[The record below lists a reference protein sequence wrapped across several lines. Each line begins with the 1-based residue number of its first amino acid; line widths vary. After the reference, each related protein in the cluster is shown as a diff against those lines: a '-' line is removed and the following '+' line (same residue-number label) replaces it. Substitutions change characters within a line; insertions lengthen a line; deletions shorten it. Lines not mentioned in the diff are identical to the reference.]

1 MLEKLFPP
9 VTIRLAFTIFKQ
21 QFNLYSHG
29 VGCRNVACGRVS
41 TNKKKKDKLIN
52 VNLIVHY
59 LVTANMKLSV
69 SVLVISKALK
79 IHSSKLHKQ
88 KR

>member
-1 MLEKLFPP
+1 MELVVVMLP
-9 VTIRLAFTIFKQ
+9 VDESLRIR
-21 QFNLYSHG
+21 
-29 VGCRNVACGRVS
+29 
-41 TNKKKKDKLIN
+41 KKKDKLIN

-79 IHSSKLHKQ
+79 NTFFKAT
-88 KR
+88 